1 MKDRNQG
8 LGGGSCPKRA
18 PPEPVQ
24 CCQAG
29 QDRLLQQV
37 EWRQCCGTPQSWP
50 LFAHLQR
57 EQKLLVPLVSPN
69 PSFSLVFLSKARGLA
84 SAPRL
89 WRQQLAKLRVSHVQT
104 PLHSAPHSSPLHSAP
119 CPSDGCPGFWGQVP
133 APPGSEAPGTFP
145 TAGTGCEKR
154 ET

>member
-1 MKDRNQG
+1 MKDRKQG

-37 EWRQCCGTPQSWP
+37 EWRQCCDTPQTWP
-50 LFAHLQR
+50 LFAHLQQD
-57 EQKLLVPLVSPN
+57 QKLLVSLVSPN
-69 PSFSLVFLSKARGLA
+69 PSFLPCHISLVFLSKARGLA

-104 PLHSAPHSSPLHSAP
+104 PLHSAP
-119 CPSDGCPGFWGQVP
+119 CPSDGCPSFRGQIP
-133 APPGSEAPGTFP
+133 APPASEASGTFP
-145 TAGTGCEKR
+145 TAGTGCKKR